1 MSATNPEDR
10 RARLFIA
17 LDIPD
22 AVRAAIG
29 KWGAEAL
36 TDPALRPVSPQ
47 SLHLTLCFLGNRPE
61 EEIGP
66 IGSIVTEAAGSA
78 PRIELSGPVP
88 RPAPGRPR
96 LFALEADSPGTVALQ
111 AALRDRLVL
120 AGLFEPEGRPFW
132 PHLTV
137 ARVRTERGRSKRP
150 MRIGRSP
157 RPLPGALKQAFG
169 GVRVTLYR
177 SKLQPLG
184 AQYTPLAQV
193 ELSEDGR
200 Q

>member
-1 MSATNPEDR
+1 MAEEISESP

-17 LDIPD
+17 LEIPD
-22 AVRAAIG
+22 AVRSGIG
-29 KWGAEAL
+29 AWGREAL
-36 TDPALRPVSPQ
+36 ADPALRPVSER
-47 SLHLTLCFLGNRPE
+47 SLHLTLCFLGSRPE
-61 EEIGP
+61 SEIARLGT
-66 IGSIVTEAAGSA
+66 ILREL
-78 PRIELSGPVP
+78 PRASPQIALQGPVA
-88 RPAPGRPR
+88 RPARGRPR
-96 LFALEADSPGTVALQ
+96 LYALEAVSPQAEALQ
-111 AALRDRLVL
+111 ASLLGRLVS
-120 AGLFEPEGRPFW
+120 AGLFEPEKRSFW

-137 ARVRTERGRSKRP
+137 ARVRSEQRKARRP
-150 MRIGRSP
+150 MRVSVPPG
-157 RPLPGALKQAFG
+157 PLPESLKQAFG